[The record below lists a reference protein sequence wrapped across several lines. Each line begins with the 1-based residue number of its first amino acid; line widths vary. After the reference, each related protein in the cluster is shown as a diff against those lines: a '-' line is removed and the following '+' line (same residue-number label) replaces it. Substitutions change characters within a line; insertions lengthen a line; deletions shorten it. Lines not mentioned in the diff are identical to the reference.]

1 MKLIKVE
8 KTTVTN
14 NKKMKKL
21 IVTFALVLLSQ
32 IGFSQDE
39 TFKKDVLKVIEMS
52 GAANQM
58 KSAKTQILQ
67 MVPKEKQ
74 EAFIL
79 DFDATMPA
87 LYDKI
92 AAIYMETYSKEDI
105 KAMMAFYDSPVGRK
119 INEKAGN
126 ILEKTQAA
134 GKEWSEE
141 LQGLM
146 AKYMQ

>member
-1 MKLIKVE
+1 
-8 KTTVTN
+8 
-14 NKKMKKL
+14 MKKL

-92 AAIYMETYSKEDI
+92 AAIYMETYTKEDI

-126 ILEKTQAA
+126 ILEKTQVA

-146 AKYMQ
+146 TKYMQ

>member
-1 MKLIKVE
+1 
-8 KTTVTN
+8 
-14 NKKMKKL
+14 MKKL

-119 INEKAGN
+119 INEKAGI

>member
-1 MKLIKVE
+1 
-8 KTTVTN
+8 
-14 NKKMKKL
+14 MKKL
-21 IVTFALVLLSQ
+21 IVTFALVLLAQ
-32 IGFSQDE
+32 VGFSQDE
-39 TFKKDVLKVIEMS
+39 AFKKDVLKVIEMS

-74 EAFIL
+74 AAFIL

-92 AAIYMETYSKEDI
+92 AAIYMETYTKEDI

-134 GKEWSEE
+134 GKEWGEE

-146 AKYMQ
+146 TKYMQ

>member
-1 MKLIKVE
+1 
-8 KTTVTN
+8 
-14 NKKMKKL
+14 MKKL

-92 AAIYMETYSKEDI
+92 AAISGKSRLSKR
-105 KAMMAFYDSPVGRK
+105 PL
-119 INEKAGN
+119 N
-126 ILEKTQAA
+126 IISVNTN
-134 GKEWSEE
+134 S
-141 LQGLM
+141 
-146 AKYMQ
+146 

>member
-1 MKLIKVE
+1 
-8 KTTVTN
+8 
-14 NKKMKKL
+14 MKKL

-74 EAFIL
+74 AAFIL

-126 ILEKTQAA
+126 ILEKTQVA

-146 AKYMQ
+146 TKYMQ

>member
-1 MKLIKVE
+1 
-8 KTTVTN
+8 
-14 NKKMKKL
+14 MKKL
-21 IVTFALVLLSQ
+21 IVTFALVLLAQ
-32 IGFSQDE
+32 VGFSQDE
-39 TFKKDVLKVIEMS
+39 AFKKDVLKVIEMS

-92 AAIYMETYSKEDI
+92 AAIYMETYTKEDI

-146 AKYMQ
+146 TKYMQ

>member
-1 MKLIKVE
+1 
-8 KTTVTN
+8 
-14 NKKMKKL
+14 MKKL
-21 IVTFALVLLSQ
+21 IVTFALVLLAQ
-32 IGFSQDE
+32 VGFSQDE
-39 TFKKDVLKVIEMS
+39 AFKKDVLKVIEMS

-67 MVPKEKQ
+67 MVPKEKK

-92 AAIYMETYSKEDI
+92 AAIYMETYTKEDI

-146 AKYMQ
+146 TKYMQ

>member
-1 MKLIKVE
+1 
-8 KTTVTN
+8 
-14 NKKMKKL
+14 MKKL
-21 IVTFALVLLSQ
+21 IVTFALVLLAQ
-32 IGFSQDE
+32 VGFSQDE
-39 TFKKDVLKVIEMS
+39 AFKKDVLKVIEMS

-74 EAFIL
+74 AAFIL

-92 AAIYMETYSKEDI
+92 ASIYMETYTKEDI

-126 ILEKTQAA
+126 ILEKTQVA

-146 AKYMQ
+146 TKYMQ

>member
-1 MKLIKVE
+1 
-8 KTTVTN
+8 
-14 NKKMKKL
+14 MKKL
-21 IVTFALVLLSQ
+21 IVTFALVLLAQ
-32 IGFSQDE
+32 VGFSQDE
-39 TFKKDVLKVIEMS
+39 AFKKDVLKVIEMS

-74 EAFIL
+74 AAFIL

-92 AAIYMETYSKEDI
+92 AAIYMETYTKEDI

-146 AKYMQ
+146 TKYMQ

>member
-1 MKLIKVE
+1 
-8 KTTVTN
+8 
-14 NKKMKKL
+14 MKKL

-74 EAFIL
+74 AAFIL

-92 AAIYMETYSKEDI
+92 AAIYMETYTKEDI

>member
-14 NKKMKKL
+14 NKKKMKKL

-39 TFKKDVLKVIEMS
+39 AFKKDVLKVIEMS

-74 EAFIL
+74 AAFIL

-87 LYDKI
+87 
-92 AAIYMETYSKEDI
+92 
-105 KAMMAFYDSPVGRK
+105 
-119 INEKAGN
+119 
-126 ILEKTQAA
+126 
-134 GKEWSEE
+134 
-141 LQGLM
+141 
-146 AKYMQ
+146 

>member
-1 MKLIKVE
+1 
-8 KTTVTN
+8 
-14 NKKMKKL
+14 MKKL
-21 IVTFALVLLSQ
+21 IVTFALVLLAQ
-32 IGFSQDE
+32 VGFSQDE
-39 TFKKDVLKVIEMS
+39 AFKKDVLKVIEMS

-74 EAFIL
+74 AAFIL

-146 AKYMQ
+146 TKYMQ

>member
-1 MKLIKVE
+1 
-8 KTTVTN
+8 
-14 NKKMKKL
+14 MKKL

-39 TFKKDVLKVIEMS
+39 AFKKDVLKVIEMS

-74 EAFIL
+74 AAFIL

-92 AAIYMETYSKEDI
+92 AAIYMETYTKEDI

-146 AKYMQ
+146 TKYMQ

>member
-1 MKLIKVE
+1 
-8 KTTVTN
+8 
-14 NKKMKKL
+14 MKKL

-74 EAFIL
+74 AAFIL

-92 AAIYMETYSKEDI
+92 ASIYMETYTKEDI

>member
-1 MKLIKVE
+1 
-8 KTTVTN
+8 
-14 NKKMKKL
+14 MKKL

-92 AAIYMETYSKEDI
+92 AAIYMETYTKEDI

>member
-1 MKLIKVE
+1 
-8 KTTVTN
+8 
-14 NKKMKKL
+14 MKKL
-21 IVTFALVLLSQ
+21 IVTFALVLLAQ
-32 IGFSQDE
+32 VGFSQDE
-39 TFKKDVLKVIEMS
+39 AFKKDVLKVIEMS

-74 EAFIL
+74 AAFIL

>member
-1 MKLIKVE
+1 
-8 KTTVTN
+8 
-14 NKKMKKL
+14 MKKL
-21 IVTFALVLLSQ
+21 IVTFALVLLAQ
-32 IGFSQDE
+32 VGFSQDE
-39 TFKKDVLKVIEMS
+39 AFKKDVLKVIEMS

-92 AAIYMETYSKEDI
+92 ASIYMETYTKEDI

-126 ILEKTQAA
+126 ILEKTQVA

-146 AKYMQ
+146 TKYMQ

>member
-1 MKLIKVE
+1 
-8 KTTVTN
+8 
-14 NKKMKKL
+14 MKKL
-21 IVTFALVLLSQ
+21 IVTFALVLLAQ
-32 IGFSQDE
+32 VGFSQDE
-39 TFKKDVLKVIEMS
+39 AFKKDVLKVIEMS

-67 MVPKEKQ
+67 MVPKEKK

-92 AAIYMETYSKEDI
+92 AAIYMETYTKEDI
-105 KAMMAFYDSPVGRK
+105 KAMIAFYDSPVGRK

-146 AKYMQ
+146 TKYMQ

>member
-1 MKLIKVE
+1 
-8 KTTVTN
+8 
-14 NKKMKKL
+14 MKKL
-21 IVTFALVLLSQ
+21 IVTFALVLLAQ
-32 IGFSQDE
+32 VGFSQDE
-39 TFKKDVLKVIEMS
+39 AFKKDVLKVIEMS

-146 AKYMQ
+146 TKYMQ

>member
-1 MKLIKVE
+1 
-8 KTTVTN
+8 
-14 NKKMKKL
+14 MKKL

-39 TFKKDVLKVIEMS
+39 AFKKDVLKVIEMS

-74 EAFIL
+74 AAFIL

-92 AAIYMETYSKEDI
+92 AAIYMETYTKEDI

-134 GKEWSEE
+134 GKEWGEE

-146 AKYMQ
+146 TKYMQ

>member
-1 MKLIKVE
+1 
-8 KTTVTN
+8 
-14 NKKMKKL
+14 MKKL
-21 IVTFALVLLSQ
+21 IVTFALVLLAQ
-32 IGFSQDE
+32 VGFSQDE
-39 TFKKDVLKVIEMS
+39 AFKKDVLKVIEMS

-92 AAIYMETYSKEDI
+92 AAIYMETYTKEDI
-105 KAMMAFYDSPVGRK
+105 KAMIAFYDSPVGRK

-146 AKYMQ
+146 TKYMQ

>member
-1 MKLIKVE
+1 
-8 KTTVTN
+8 
-14 NKKMKKL
+14 MKKL
-21 IVTFALVLLSQ
+21 IVTFALVLLAQ
-32 IGFSQDE
+32 VGFSQDE
-39 TFKKDVLKVIEMS
+39 AFKKDVLKVIEMS

-67 MVPKEKQ
+67 MVPKEKK

-92 AAIYMETYSKEDI
+92 AAIYMETYTKEDI
-105 KAMMAFYDSPVGRK
+105 KVMMAFYDSPVGRK

-146 AKYMQ
+146 TKYMQ

>member
-1 MKLIKVE
+1 
-8 KTTVTN
+8 
-14 NKKMKKL
+14 MKKL
-21 IVTFALVLLSQ
+21 IVTFALVLLAQ
-32 IGFSQDE
+32 VGFSQDE
-39 TFKKDVLKVIEMS
+39 AFKKDVLKVIEMS

-92 AAIYMETYSKEDI
+92 ASIYMETYTKEDI